1 MLPFQFHR
9 KGSVVMAADKNWQ
22 KIFETEAQKL
32 YPAVDPSHDILHI
45 RRVVRMASKLAAA
58 EGAEM
63 QVVLPAAWFHDCVN
77 VAKDDPRR
85 KEASR
90 LSADHAVAWLRG
102 QGYPEAHLDAIH
114 HAIAAHSFSANI
126 PADTVEAKVVQD
138 ADRLDGLGAIG
149 IARCFTVGTLL
160 KRPYYFEGDILAKRR
175 APDDA
180 AQTID
185 HFFVKLFKTAET
197 LQTAA
202 GREEGARRVA
212 FMQDYLAHFARE
224 AGEAAA

>member
-1 MLPFQFHR
+1 MT
-9 KGSVVMAADKNWQ
+9 GDKNWQ
-22 KIFETEAQKL
+22 QIFEEAAQKL

-45 RRVVRMASKLAAA
+45 RRVVRMASKLAVA
-58 EGAEM
+58 EGANMEI
-63 QVVLPAAWFHDCVN
+63 VLPAAWLHDCVN

-85 KEASR
+85 KQASR

-102 QGYPEAHLDAIH
+102 QGYPEQYLDGIH

-126 PADTVEAKVVQD
+126 PAETVEAKVVQD

-160 KRPYYFEGDILAKRR
+160 QRPYYFDGDILARR
-175 APDDA
+175 RTPDDA

-202 GREEGARRVA
+202 GREEGARRIA
-212 FMQDYLAHFARE
+212 FMRDYLEAFARE
-224 AGEAAA
+224 AGEEEAA

>member
-1 MLPFQFHR
+1 MTDLQAWT
-9 KGSVVMAADKNWQ
+9 KV
-22 KIFETEAQKL
+22 FEAEAQKL
-32 YPAVDPSHDILHI
+32 YPAVDPSHDMLHI

-58 EGAEM
+58 EGADM
-63 QVVLPAAWFHDCVN
+63 HIVLPAAWFHDCVN
-77 VAKDDPRR
+77 VSKDDPRR
-85 KEASR
+85 KQASR
-90 LSADHAVAWLRG
+90 LSADHAVAWLRA
-102 QGYPEAHLDAIH
+102 QNYPEQYLDAIH
-114 HAIAAHSFSANI
+114 HAIAVHSFSANI
-126 PADTVEAKVVQD
+126 TAETVEAKVVQD

-160 KRPYYFEGDILAKRR
+160 KRPYYFDGDILAQRR
-175 APDDA
+175 DPDDA

-212 FMQDYLAHFARE
+212 FMREYLQNFARE
-224 AGEAAA
+224 AGEEAA

>member
-1 MLPFQFHR
+1 MTD
-9 KGSVVMAADKNWQ
+9 DKNWQ
-22 KIFETEAQKL
+22 EIFAAEAQGL

-45 RRVVRMASKLAAA
+45 RRVVRMASTLAAA

-63 QVVLPAAWFHDCVN
+63 RVVLPAAWFHDCVN

-90 LSADHAVAWLRG
+90 LSADQAVAWLRG
-102 QGYPEAHLDAIH
+102 QKYPEEYLDAIH

-126 PADTVEAKVVQD
+126 PAETVEAKVVQD

-160 KRPYYFEGDILAKRR
+160 QRPYYFDGDILARHR
-175 APDDA
+175 DPDDA

-197 LQTAA
+197 LQTRT
-202 GREEGARRVA
+202 GRAEGARRVA
-212 FMQDYLAHFARE
+212 FMKEYLAHFARD
-224 AGEAAA
+224 AGEEAA

>member
-1 MLPFQFHR
+1 MTDLQ
-9 KGSVVMAADKNWQ
+9 AWT

-32 YPAVDPSHDILHI
+32 YPAVDPSHDMLHI
-45 RRVVRMASKLAAA
+45 RRVVRMATKLAAV
-58 EGAEM
+58 EGADM
-63 QVVLPAAWFHDCVN
+63 HIVLPAAWFHDCVN
-77 VAKDDPRR
+77 VSKDDPRR
-85 KEASR
+85 KQASR
-90 LSADHAVAWLRG
+90 LSADHAVEWLRG
-102 QGYPEAHLDAIH
+102 QSYPEQYLDAIH

-126 PADTVEAKVVQD
+126 TAETVEAKVVQD

-160 KRPYYFEGDILAKRR
+160 KRPYYFDGDILAQRR
-175 APDDA
+175 TPDDA

-202 GREEGARRVA
+202 GRDEGARRVA
-212 FMQDYLAHFARE
+212 FMREYLQNFARE
-224 AGEAAA
+224 AGEDAA

>member
-1 MLPFQFHR
+1 MTDLQAWT
-9 KGSVVMAADKNWQ
+9 KV
-22 KIFETEAQKL
+22 FEAEAQKL
-32 YPAVDPSHDILHI
+32 YPAVDPSHDMLHI
-45 RRVVRMASKLAAA
+45 RRVVRMASTLAAA
-58 EGAEM
+58 EGADM
-63 QVVLPAAWFHDCVN
+63 HVVLPAAWFHDCVN
-77 VAKDDPRR
+77 VSKDDPRR
-85 KEASR
+85 KQASR
-90 LSADHAVAWLRG
+90 LSADHAVAWLRA
-102 QGYPEAHLDAIH
+102 QNYPEQYLGAVH

-126 PADTVEAKVVQD
+126 TAETVEAKVVQD

-160 KRPYYFEGDILAKRR
+160 KRPYYFDGDILAQRR
-175 APDDA
+175 DPDDA

-212 FMQDYLAHFARE
+212 FMKEYLQNFARE
-224 AGEAAA
+224 AGEEAA

>member
-1 MLPFQFHR
+1 MTDLPAWT
-9 KGSVVMAADKNWQ
+9 KV
-22 KIFETEAQKL
+22 FETEAQKL
-32 YPAVDPSHDILHI
+32 YPAVDPSHDMLHI
-45 RRVVRMASKLAAA
+45 RRVVRMASTLAAA
-58 EGAEM
+58 EGADM
-63 QVVLPAAWFHDCVN
+63 HIVLPAAWFHDCVN

-85 KEASR
+85 KQASR
-90 LSADHAVAWLRG
+90 LSADHAVEWLRA
-102 QGYPEAHLDAIH
+102 QNYPEKYLEAIH

-126 PADTVEAKVVQD
+126 AAETVEAKVVQD

-160 KRPYYFEGDILAKRR
+160 KRPYYFDGDILAQRR
-175 APDDA
+175 DPDDA

-202 GREEGARRVA
+202 GRAEGARRVA
-212 FMQDYLAHFARE
+212 FMKEYLQNFARE
-224 AGEAAA
+224 AGEEAA